1 LLVEGVF
8 RPFSVIFYE
17 IGVPLSKKSTHKLK
31 NSPMIDAKVIVID
44 DNAAV
49 LKTMGM
55 VLKGA
60 FTKVVTVEDPQL
72 IPALIAT
79 GDVDAV
85 VLDMNFGAGK
95 LDGKDGLFWLERIK
109 QRSGLER
116 LPAVVLITAFGDV
129 PLAVDSLKQGADD
142 FVQKPWNNERLIQTL
157 TAAIEKRRAAMARKT
172 EEKATDDMSVA
183 RSYIRSLV
191 KRYASTYFRPEPEV
205 TDEAMTLLLAM
216 AIDGEFGRLEE
227 TIERTMLLSPC
238 TVWTGEVI
246 VPAEKDSKRSTLTL
260 EEMELQFIRTA
271 WDDSD
276 HNLTSVA
283 QRLGVSRQ
291 TLYNKMKKHGIIH

>member
-1 LLVEGVF
+1 M
-8 RPFSVIFYE
+8 
-17 IGVPLSKKSTHKLK
+17 KSEYLCW
-31 NSPMIDAKVIVID
+31 SMIDAKVIVID

-49 LKTMGM
+49 LKAMGM

-60 FTKVVTVEDPQL
+60 FTKVVAVEDPQL
-72 IPALIAT
+72 IPALIAA

-85 VLDMNFGAGK
+85 LLDMNFGVGK

-109 QRSGLER
+109 QRSALEYP
-116 LPAVVLITAFGDV
+116 PAVVLITAFGDV

-142 FVQKPWNNERLIQTL
+142 FVQKPWNNERLIQSL
-157 TAAIEKRRAAMARKT
+157 TAAIEKRREAMARRT
-172 EEKATDDMSVA
+172 AAQAADDMGVA

-191 KRYASTYFRPEPEV
+191 KRYSSTYFRPEPEV
-205 TDEAMTLLLAM
+205 TDEAMALLLAM
-216 AIDGEFGRLEE
+216 ACDGEFGRLEE
-227 TIERTMLLSPC
+227 TIERTILLSSHM
-238 TVWTGEVI
+238 VWTAEVI
-246 VPAEKDSKRSTLTL
+246 VPAEEDGKRSTLTL

-291 TLYNKMKKHGIIH
+291 TLYNKLKKYGIY

>member
-1 LLVEGVF
+1 
-8 RPFSVIFYE
+8 
-17 IGVPLSKKSTHKLK
+17 
-31 NSPMIDAKVIVID
+31 MINAKVIVID

-60 FTKVVTVEDPQL
+60 FAKVVTVEDPQL
-72 IPALIAT
+72 IPALIAA

-85 VLDMNFGAGK
+85 LLDMNFGAGK

-109 QRSGLER
+109 QRSGLECP
-116 LPAVVLITAFGDV
+116 PAVVLITAFGDV
-129 PLAVDSLKQGADD
+129 PLAVDSIKQGADD
-142 FVQKPWNNERLIQTL
+142 FVQKPWNNERLIQSL
-157 TAAIEKRRAAMARKT
+157 TTAIEKRRNAMARKS

-205 TDEAMTLLLAM
+205 TDEAMALLLAM

-227 TIERTMLLSPC
+227 TIERTILLSSNK
-238 TVWTGEVI
+238 VWTREVV

-271 WDDSD
+271 WDNSD

-291 TLYNKMKKHGIIH
+291 TLYNKLKKYGIY

>member
-1 LLVEGVF
+1 M
-8 RPFSVIFYE
+8 
-17 IGVPLSKKSTHKLK
+17 KSEYLCW
-31 NSPMIDAKVIVID
+31 SMIDAKVIVID

-49 LKTMGM
+49 LKAMGM

-60 FTKVVTVEDPQL
+60 FTKVVAVEDPQL
-72 IPALIAT
+72 IPALIAA

-85 VLDMNFGAGK
+85 LLDMNFGAGK

-109 QRSGLER
+109 QRSALEYP
-116 LPAVVLITAFGDV
+116 PAVVLITAFGDV

-142 FVQKPWNNERLIQTL
+142 FVQKPWNNERLIQSL
-157 TAAIEKRRAAMARKT
+157 TAAIEKRREAMARRT
-172 EEKATDDMSVA
+172 AAQAADDMGVA

-191 KRYASTYFRPEPEV
+191 KRYSSTYFRPEPEV
-205 TDEAMTLLLAM
+205 TDEAMALLLAM
-216 AIDGEFGRLEE
+216 ACDGEFGRLEE
-227 TIERTMLLSPC
+227 TIERTILLSSH
-238 TVWTGEVI
+238 TVWTAEVI
-246 VPAEKDSKRSTLTL
+246 VPAEEDGKRSTLTL

-291 TLYNKMKKHGIIH
+291 TLYNKLKKYGIY

>member
-1 LLVEGVF
+1 M
-8 RPFSVIFYE
+8 
-17 IGVPLSKKSTHKLK
+17 KSEYLCW
-31 NSPMIDAKVIVID
+31 SMIDAKVIVID

-49 LKTMGM
+49 LKAMGM

-60 FTKVVTVEDPQL
+60 FTKVVAVEDPQL
-72 IPALIAT
+72 IPALIAA

-85 VLDMNFGAGK
+85 LLDMNFGAGK

-109 QRSGLER
+109 QRSALEYP
-116 LPAVVLITAFGDV
+116 PAVVLITAFGDV

-142 FVQKPWNNERLIQTL
+142 FVQKPWNNERLIQSL
-157 TAAIEKRRAAMARKT
+157 TAAIEKRREAMARRT
-172 EEKATDDMSVA
+172 AAQAADDMGVA

-191 KRYASTYFRPEPEV
+191 KRYSSTYFRPEPEV
-205 TDEAMTLLLAM
+205 TDEAMALLLAM
-216 AIDGEFGRLEE
+216 ACDGEFGRLEE
-227 TIERTMLLSPC
+227 TIERTILLSSH
-238 TVWTGEVI
+238 TVWTAEVI
-246 VPAEKDSKRSTLTL
+246 VPAEEGGKRSTLTL

-291 TLYNKMKKHGIIH
+291 TLYNKLKKYGIY

>member
-1 LLVEGVF
+1 
-8 RPFSVIFYE
+8 
-17 IGVPLSKKSTHKLK
+17 
-31 NSPMIDAKVIVID
+31 MIDAKVIVID

-60 FTKVVTVEDPQL
+60 FTKVVAVEDPQL
-72 IPALIAT
+72 IPALIAA

-109 QRSGLER
+109 QRSGLECP
-116 LPAVVLITAFGDV
+116 PAVVLITAFGDV
-129 PLAVDSLKQGADD
+129 PLAVDSIKQGADD

-157 TAAIEKRRAAMARKT
+157 TAAIEKRREAMARKANAKT
-172 EEKATDDMSVA
+172 ADDMSVA

-191 KRYASTYFRPEPEV
+191 KRYSSVYFRPEPKV
-205 TDEAMTLLLAM
+205 TDEAMELLLTM
-216 AIDGEFGRLEE
+216 VRDEEFGRLEE
-227 TIERTMLLSPC
+227 TIERTMLMCPDMQ
-238 TVWTGEVI
+238 WTREAIQPV
-246 VPAEKDSKRSTLTL
+246 DSDGRRSTLTL

-271 WDDSD
+271 WEESD
-276 HNLTSVA
+276 RNLTSVA
-283 QRLGVSRQ
+283 QKLGISRQ
-291 TLYNKMKKHGIIH
+291 TLYTKLKKHGIIH

>member
-1 LLVEGVF
+1 
-8 RPFSVIFYE
+8 
-17 IGVPLSKKSTHKLK
+17 
-31 NSPMIDAKVIVID
+31 MIDAKVIVID

-49 LKTMGM
+49 LKAMGM

-72 IPALIAT
+72 IPALIAA

-109 QRSGLER
+109 QRSGLECP
-116 LPAVVLITAFGDV
+116 PAVVLITAFGDV

-142 FVQKPWNNERLIQTL
+142 FVQKPWNNERLIQSL
-157 TAAIEKRRAAMARKT
+157 TTAIEKRREAMTRKT

-227 TIERTMLLSPC
+227 TIERTILLSSH
-238 TVWTGEVI
+238 TVWTAEVI
-246 VPAEKDSKRSTLTL
+246 VPAEEDSKRSTLTL

>member
-1 LLVEGVF
+1 M
-8 RPFSVIFYE
+8 
-17 IGVPLSKKSTHKLK
+17 KSEYLCW
-31 NSPMIDAKVIVID
+31 SMIDAKVIVID

-60 FTKVVTVEDPQL
+60 FTKVVAVEDPQL
-72 IPALIAT
+72 IPALIAA

-85 VLDMNFGAGK
+85 LLDMNFGAGK

-109 QRSGLER
+109 QRSALECP
-116 LPAVVLITAFGDV
+116 PAVVLITAFGDV
-129 PLAVDSLKQGADD
+129 PLAVESLKQGADD
-142 FVQKPWNNERLIQTL
+142 FVQKPWNNERLIQSL
-157 TAAIEKRRAAMARKT
+157 TTAIEKRREAMARRT
-172 EEKATDDMSVA
+172 ATQAADDMGVA

-191 KRYASTYFRPEPEV
+191 KRYSSTYFRPEPEV
-205 TDEAMTLLLAM
+205 TDEAMALLLAM
-216 AIDGEFGRLEE
+216 ACDGEFGRLEE
-227 TIERTMLLSPC
+227 AIERTILLSSH
-238 TVWTGEVI
+238 TVWTTEVI
-246 VPAEKDSKRSTLTL
+246 VPAEEDSKRSTLTL

-291 TLYNKMKKHGIIH
+291 TLYNKLKKYGIY

>member
-1 LLVEGVF
+1 
-8 RPFSVIFYE
+8 
-17 IGVPLSKKSTHKLK
+17 
-31 NSPMIDAKVIVID
+31 MIDAKVIVID

-49 LKTMGM
+49 LKAMGM

-72 IPALIAT
+72 IPALIAA

-85 VLDMNFGAGK
+85 LLDMNFGAGK

-109 QRSGLER
+109 QRSALECP
-116 LPAVVLITAFGDV
+116 PAVVLITAFGDV

-142 FVQKPWNNERLIQTL
+142 FVQKPWNNERLIQSL
-157 TAAIEKRRAAMARKT
+157 TTAIEKRREAMVRRTATQAA
-172 EEKATDDMSVA
+172 DDMGVA

-191 KRYASTYFRPEPEV
+191 KRYSSTYFRPEPEV
-205 TDEAMTLLLAM
+205 TDEAMALLLAM
-216 AIDGEFGRLEE
+216 ACDGEFGRLEE
-227 TIERTMLLSPC
+227 TIERTILLSSH
-238 TVWTGEVI
+238 TLWTTEVI
-246 VPAEKDSKRSTLTL
+246 VPAEEDSKRSTLTL

-291 TLYNKMKKHGIIH
+291 TLYNKLKKYGIY

>member
-1 LLVEGVF
+1 M
-8 RPFSVIFYE
+8 
-17 IGVPLSKKSTHKLK
+17 KSEYLCW
-31 NSPMIDAKVIVID
+31 SMIDAKVIVID

-49 LKTMGM
+49 LKAMGM

-60 FTKVVTVEDPQL
+60 FTKVVAVEDPQL
-72 IPALIAT
+72 IPALIAA

-85 VLDMNFGAGK
+85 LLDMNFGAGK

-109 QRSGLER
+109 QRSALECP
-116 LPAVVLITAFGDV
+116 PAVVLITAFGDV

-142 FVQKPWNNERLIQTL
+142 FVQKPWNNERLIQSL
-157 TAAIEKRRAAMARKT
+157 TAAIEKRREVMAAQA
-172 EEKATDDMSVA
+172 ADDMGVA

-191 KRYASTYFRPEPEV
+191 KRYSSNYFRPEPEV
-205 TDEAMTLLLAM
+205 TDEAMALLLAM
-216 AIDGEFGRLEE
+216 ACDGEFGRLEE
-227 TIERTMLLSPC
+227 TIERTILLSSHK
-238 TVWTGEVI
+238 VWTAEVI

-291 TLYNKMKKHGIIH
+291 TLYNKLKKYGIY

>member
-1 LLVEGVF
+1 
-8 RPFSVIFYE
+8 
-17 IGVPLSKKSTHKLK
+17 
-31 NSPMIDAKVIVID
+31 MINAKVIIID

-72 IPALIAT
+72 IPALIAA

-109 QRSGLER
+109 QRSGLECP
-116 LPAVVLITAFGDV
+116 PAVVLITAFGDV
-129 PLAVDSLKQGADD
+129 PLAVDSIKQGADD
-142 FVQKPWNNERLIQTL
+142 FVQKPWNNERLIQSL
-157 TAAIEKRRAAMARKT
+157 TTAIEKRRNAMARKT

-205 TDEAMTLLLAM
+205 TDEAMERLITLARS
-216 AIDGEFGRLEE
+216 GEFTRLED
-227 TIERTMLLSPC
+227 TIERTVLMTQSTRWTADTLCLS
-238 TVWTGEVI
+238 GASE
-246 VPAEKDSKRSTLTL
+246 PAPTLTL
-260 EEMELQFIRTA
+260 DEMEKQFVITI
-271 WDDSD
+271 WDDSE
-276 HNLTSVA
+276 HNLTKA
-283 QRLGVSRQ
+283 AKRLGLSRT
-291 TLYNKMKKHGIIH
+291 TLYNKLKKYGIY

>member
-1 LLVEGVF
+1 
-8 RPFSVIFYE
+8 
-17 IGVPLSKKSTHKLK
+17 
-31 NSPMIDAKVIVID
+31 MIDAKVIVID

-60 FTKVVTVEDPQL
+60 FTRVVTVEDPQL
-72 IPALIAT
+72 IPALIAA

-109 QRSGLER
+109 QHSGLECP
-116 LPAVVLITAFGDV
+116 PAVVLITAFGDV

-205 TDEAMTLLLAM
+205 TDEAMALLLAM

>member
-1 LLVEGVF
+1 
-8 RPFSVIFYE
+8 
-17 IGVPLSKKSTHKLK
+17 
-31 NSPMIDAKVIVID
+31 MIDAKVIVID
-44 DNAAV
+44 DNVAV
-49 LKTMGM
+49 LKAIGM

-60 FTKVVTVEDPQL
+60 FSKVVTVEDPQL
-72 IPALIAT
+72 IPALIAAD
-79 GDVDAV
+79 DVDAV
-85 VLDMNFGAGK
+85 LLDMNFGAGK

-109 QRSGLER
+109 QRSALEYP
-116 LPAVVLITAFGDV
+116 PAVVLITAFGDV
-129 PLAVDSLKQGADD
+129 PLAVESLKQGADD
-142 FVQKPWNNERLIQTL
+142 FVQKPWNNERLIQSL
-157 TAAIEKRRAAMARKT
+157 TTAIEKRREAMARRT
-172 EEKATDDMSVA
+172 AAQAADDMGVA

-191 KRYASTYFRPEPEV
+191 KRYSSTYFRPEPEV
-205 TDEAMTLLLAM
+205 TDEAMALLLAM

-227 TIERTMLLSPC
+227 TIERTILLSPC

>member
-1 LLVEGVF
+1 M
-8 RPFSVIFYE
+8 
-17 IGVPLSKKSTHKLK
+17 KSEYLCW
-31 NSPMIDAKVIVID
+31 SMIDAKVIVID

-49 LKTMGM
+49 LKAMGM

-60 FTKVVTVEDPQL
+60 FTKVVAVEDPQL
-72 IPALIAT
+72 IPALIAA

-85 VLDMNFGAGK
+85 LLDMNFGAGK

-109 QRSGLER
+109 QRSALEYP
-116 LPAVVLITAFGDV
+116 PAVVLITAFGDV

-142 FVQKPWNNERLIQTL
+142 FVQKPWNNERLIQSL
-157 TAAIEKRRAAMARKT
+157 TAAIEKRREAMARRT
-172 EEKATDDMSVA
+172 AVQAADDMGVA

-191 KRYASTYFRPEPEV
+191 KRYSSTYFRPEPEV
-205 TDEAMTLLLAM
+205 TDEAMALLLAM
-216 AIDGEFGRLEE
+216 ACDGEFGRLEE
-227 TIERTMLLSPC
+227 TIERTILLSSH
-238 TVWTGEVI
+238 TVWTAEVI
-246 VPAEKDSKRSTLTL
+246 VPAEEDGKRSTLTL

-291 TLYNKMKKHGIIH
+291 TLYNKLKKYGIY

>member
-1 LLVEGVF
+1 M
-8 RPFSVIFYE
+8 
-17 IGVPLSKKSTHKLK
+17 KSEYLCW
-31 NSPMIDAKVIVID
+31 SMIDAKAIVID

-49 LKTMGM
+49 LKAMGM

-60 FTKVVTVEDPQL
+60 FTKVVAVEDPQL
-72 IPALIAT
+72 IPALIAA

-85 VLDMNFGAGK
+85 LLDMNFGAGK

-109 QRSGLER
+109 QRSALEYP
-116 LPAVVLITAFGDV
+116 PAVVLITAFGDV

-142 FVQKPWNNERLIQTL
+142 FVQKPWNNERLIQSL
-157 TAAIEKRRAAMARKT
+157 TAAIEKRREAMARRT
-172 EEKATDDMSVA
+172 AAQAADDMGVA

-191 KRYASTYFRPEPEV
+191 KRYSSTYFRPEPEV
-205 TDEAMTLLLAM
+205 TDEAMALLLAM
-216 AIDGEFGRLEE
+216 ACDGEFGRLEE
-227 TIERTMLLSPC
+227 TIERTILLSSH
-238 TVWTGEVI
+238 TVWTAEVI
-246 VPAEKDSKRSTLTL
+246 VPAEEDGKRSTLTL

-291 TLYNKMKKHGIIH
+291 TLYNKLKKYGIY

>member
-1 LLVEGVF
+1 M
-8 RPFSVIFYE
+8 
-17 IGVPLSKKSTHKLK
+17 KSEYLCW
-31 NSPMIDAKVIVID
+31 SMIDAKVIVID

-49 LKTMGM
+49 LKAMGM

-60 FTKVVTVEDPQL
+60 FTKVVAVEDPQL
-72 IPALIAT
+72 IPALIAAD
-79 GDVDAV
+79 DVDAV
-85 VLDMNFGAGK
+85 LLDMNFGAGK

-109 QRSGLER
+109 QRSALECP
-116 LPAVVLITAFGDV
+116 PAVVLITAFGDV

-142 FVQKPWNNERLIQTL
+142 FVQKPWNNERLIQSL
-157 TAAIEKRRAAMARKT
+157 TTAIEKRREAMARRT
-172 EEKATDDMSVA
+172 AAQAADDMGVA

-191 KRYASTYFRPEPEV
+191 KRYSSTYFRPEPEV
-205 TDEAMTLLLAM
+205 TDEAMALLLAM
-216 AIDGEFGRLEE
+216 ACDGEFGRLEE
-227 TIERTMLLSPC
+227 TIERTILLSSH
-238 TVWTGEVI
+238 TVWTAEVI
-246 VPAEKDSKRSTLTL
+246 VPAEEDGKRSTLTL

-291 TLYNKMKKHGIIH
+291 TLYNKLKKYGIY

>member
-1 LLVEGVF
+1 M
-8 RPFSVIFYE
+8 
-17 IGVPLSKKSTHKLK
+17 KSEYLCW
-31 NSPMIDAKVIVID
+31 SMIDAKVIVID

-49 LKTMGM
+49 LKAMGI

-60 FTKVVTVEDPQL
+60 FTKVVAVEDPQL
-72 IPALIAT
+72 IPALIAA

-85 VLDMNFGAGK
+85 LLDMNFGAGK

-109 QRSGLER
+109 QRSALEYP
-116 LPAVVLITAFGDV
+116 PAVVLITAFGDV

-142 FVQKPWNNERLIQTL
+142 FVQKPWNNERLIQSL
-157 TAAIEKRRAAMARKT
+157 TAAIEKRREAMARRT
-172 EEKATDDMSVA
+172 AAQAADDMGVA

-191 KRYASTYFRPEPEV
+191 KRYSSTYFRPEPEV
-205 TDEAMTLLLAM
+205 TDEAMALLLAM
-216 AIDGEFGRLEE
+216 ACDGEFGRLEE
-227 TIERTMLLSPC
+227 TIERTILLSSH
-238 TVWTGEVI
+238 TVWTAEVI
-246 VPAEKDSKRSTLTL
+246 VPAEEDGKRSTLTL

-291 TLYNKMKKHGIIH
+291 TLYNKLKKYGIY